1 MNGVLLVTPL
11 RTMKKRKRRDAAMRI
26 RETIPVAPPVELV
39 SIPVC
44 HANANWRD
52 AIESTYVLHP

>member
-1 MNGVLLVTPL
+1 
-11 RTMKKRKRRDAAMRI
+11 MKKRKRRDAAMRI